1 MLSGTTLL
9 IVSVVVC
16 AVVAFAVVK
25 HFRGRHPQA

>member
-16 AVVAFAVVK
+16 AVVALAVFK
-25 HFRGRHPQA
+25 HLRSRGTQE